1 MTESQESFLGAVS
14 TSQPSQESFRGGSDA
29 GGGIDSAAFLQQDN
43 DNDKDKGKDNDK
55 GKDKDKDKDKDEDK
69 DKINK
74 RPYMCYIFE
83 KLRVQGY

>member
-43 DNDKDKGKDNDK
+43 DKDKDNDK
-55 GKDKDKDKDKDEDK
+55 DNDNDARGGETRHGMD
-69 DKINK
+69 
-74 RPYMCYIFE
+74 
-83 KLRVQGY
+83 QSQ